1 LQVFLSAVGSSVG
14 DMALYSFIALA
25 WVVIY
30 RTTKVLNF
38 ATGEFLV
45 IGGFLAAEIVPSHEV
60 LSILGS
66 VLIVGTL
73 GTLTYV
79 LLIRPFDG
87 RPEWEPVIVS
97 MGLAFV
103 LDGVIAIVWGNSTA
117 SLPAP
122 VTGGLGRLGFTP
134 ITWLTLSAVLI
145 VLIILVLLLAFLN
158 RSRTGIRLRAAA
170 EAPVLAEQSA
180 VRLSRMFVIGW
191 AASAAL
197 AALAGIYYA
206 FSNNVIPSST
216 NLAILG
222 ITPVLLGGLDSLV
235 GAVVGS
241 VITALALNIATLYWG
256 DSSQQAVSG
265 ALVLLE
271 LIVRPTGLFGSKRVA
286 RV

>member
-1 LQVFLSAVGSSVG
+1 LQAFLSAVGSSVG

-30 RTTKVLNF
+30 RATKVLNF

-45 IGGFLAAEIVPSHEV
+45 IGGFLAAEISSSHEV
-60 LSILGS
+60 LSIIGS
-66 VLIVGTL
+66 LLIVGTL

-87 RPEWEPVIVS
+87 RPDWEPVIVS

-117 SLPAP
+117 SLPLP
-122 VTGGLGRLGFTP
+122 VSGSLGRLGFTP
-134 ITWLTLSAVLI
+134 ITWLTLSAVLL

-180 VRLSRMFVIGW
+180 IRLSRMFVIGW
-191 AASAAL
+191 AASAVL

-265 ALVLLE
+265 ALVLLV
-271 LIVRPTGLFGSKRVA
+271 LIVRPTGLFGAKRVA